1 MEGLDMI
8 CSGVYRKRFAVPALS
23 LSFLFLAFSGE
34 AFAAG
39 ITVIPNW
46 TTLIQAA
53 NFIILVFIL
62 NIVLYRPIRN
72 ILIQRREKIE
82 GLEQTV
88 ENATGDLAEKEATYA
103 SGIREARKKGLQE
116 KDALVNAATE
126 EEKAIID
133 RINAEALAELN
144 TVKAKVAEEVDMAR
158 GALLK
163 EVDSFANDIGAKILG
178 RAV

>member
-8 CSGVYRKRFAVPALS
+8 LSGFNRKRFAVPALS
-23 LSFLFLAFSGE
+23 LSFLLVVLCGE

-46 TTLIQAA
+46 TTIIQAA
-53 NFIILVFIL
+53 NFLILVFIL

-72 ILIQRREKIE
+72 ILVQRKEKIE

-88 ENATGDLAEKEATYA
+88 DNATGDLVEKETTYA
-103 SGIREARKKGLQE
+103 NGIRDARKKGMQE
-116 KDALVNAATE
+116 KDALINAASE
-126 EEKAIID
+126 EEKEIIAK
-133 RINAEALAELN
+133 INADALAELN
-144 TVKAKVAEEVDMAR
+144 AVKEKVAQEADAAR
-158 GALLK
+158 EALMK
-163 EVDSFANDIGAKILG
+163 EVDTFANEIGAKILG